1 MCILNQS
8 IFYFAAYECVYN
20 TIIEYSICNSSKP
33 NSNSKNNNIVVSRT
47 RDVGDTVYR
56 TTADSFTENRFS
68 TSTLDHSTMFQL

>member
-33 NSNSKNNNIVVSRT
+33 NSNPKNNNIVVSRT
-47 RDVGDTVYR
+47 RNVGDTVY
-56 TTADSFTENRFS
+56 
-68 TSTLDHSTMFQL
+68 